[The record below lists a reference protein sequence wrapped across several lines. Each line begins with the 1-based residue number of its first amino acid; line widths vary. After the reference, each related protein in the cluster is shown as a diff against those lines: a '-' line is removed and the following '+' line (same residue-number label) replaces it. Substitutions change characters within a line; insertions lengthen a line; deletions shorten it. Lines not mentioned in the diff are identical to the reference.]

1 MVALAFLQKLISFND
16 RWKKATFISLDWLLL
31 VFYVLFTKSGCRP
44 GTSSVPFIFKLPLK
58 LSTLFC
64 RCNDLLKNRDDSP
77 SFLVT
82 RLTAIRVLGTMY
94 ERLGRMTGRSYEETV
109 QVLNKG
115 LKNAESQARAET
127 MIAFG
132 ENQYFTTYNLTSFM
146 KKLSLQ

>member
-1 MVALAFLQKLISFND
+1 
-16 RWKKATFISLDWLLL
+16 
-31 VFYVLFTKSGCRP
+31 
-44 GTSSVPFIFKLPLK
+44 
-58 LSTLFC
+58 
-64 RCNDLLKNRDDSP
+64 LLKNRDDSP

-115 LKNAESQARAET
+115 LKNAESQTRAET

-132 ENQYFTTYNLTSFM
+132 ENSVPNFVF
-146 KKLSLQ
+146 

>member
-1 MVALAFLQKLISFND
+1 MFLIRMFLIRMFLIRMFLIRMFLIRKIPSLPVSKISNFL
-16 RWKKATFISLDWLLL
+16 TF
-31 VFYVLFTKSGCRP
+31 
-44 GTSSVPFIFKLPLK
+44 
-58 LSTLFC
+58 

-109 QVLNKG
+109 QVLSKG
-115 LKNAESQARAET
+115 LKNAESQSRAET

-132 ENQYFTTYNLTSFM
+132 KTKINMF
-146 KKLSLQ
+146 KLM

>member
-1 MVALAFLQKLISFND
+1 MIDGKRQPSSALIGFCWSFMSFSPNL
-16 RWKKATFISLDWLLL
+16 AAGLGPVPSL
-31 VFYVLFTKSGCRP
+31 LF
-44 GTSSVPFIFKLPLK
+44 FKLPLK

>member
-1 MVALAFLQKLISFND
+1 MLLIPNC
-16 RWKKATFISLDWLLL
+16 
-31 VFYVLFTKSGCRP
+31 VFF
-44 GTSSVPFIFKLPLK
+44 
-58 LSTLFC
+58 

-82 RLTAIRVLGTMY
+82 RLTSIRVLGTMY

-115 LKNAESQARAET
+115 LKNAESQTRAET

-132 ENQYFTTYNLTSFM
+132 ENKIHT
-146 KKLSLQ
+146 KLLILIMTLQSSTVKLLKNTQRLLH